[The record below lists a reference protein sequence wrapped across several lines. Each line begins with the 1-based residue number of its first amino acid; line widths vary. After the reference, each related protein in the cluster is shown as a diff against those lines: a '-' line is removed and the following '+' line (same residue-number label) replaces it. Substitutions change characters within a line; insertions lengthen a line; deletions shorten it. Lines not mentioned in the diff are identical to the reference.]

1 MSRTLT
7 SAMQSMAAA
16 KVSRPIFLVRMVFDQ
31 NIAAGSFLTGHKYKI
46 VSVGNTDFAA
56 IGASSNT
63 VGLDFTATGA
73 GSGTGSASESPSEL
87 NVWTGMGDLTYDSE
101 TYTGLGDLLSISEIK
116 ETSDVSATGINVALT
131 GVKSSLIA
139 VAKNHE
145 YQGRELTVRL
155 GAFDDSGSLI
165 ADPVIIFSGFMDT
178 MTISEA
184 GEYSTITI
192 SVENK
197 LVAFE
202 RSRVRRYTAEDQ
214 KIDHPTDK
222 GFEYVTAIVE
232 KEILWGRPTGT
243 AQGGGNNGH
252 QGGAGNN
259 NIGNIA

>member
-7 SAMQSMAAA
+7 SAMQTMAAA
-16 KVSRPIFLVRMVFDQ
+16 KVSRPIFLVRMVFD
-31 NIAAGSFLTGHKYKI
+31 
-46 VSVGNTDFAA
+46 NT
-56 IGASSNT
+56 
-63 VGLDFTATGA
+63 
-73 GSGTGSASESPSEL
+73 ESPNEL

-101 TYTGLGDLLSISEIK
+101 TYTGVGDLLSISEIK

-178 MTISEA
+178 MTIAEA

-192 SVENK
+192 AVENK
-197 LVAFE
+197 LIAFE
-202 RSRVRRYTAEDQ
+202 KSRIRRYTAEDQ
-214 KIDHPTDK
+214 KIEHPTDK

-232 KEILWGRPTGT
+232 KEIIWGRPTPQGQGT
-243 AQGGGNNGH
+243 IGG
-252 QGGAGNN
+252 
-259 NIGNIA
+259 IGNIGR

>member
-7 SAMQSMAAA
+7 SAMQTMAAA

-31 NIAAGSFLTGHKYKI
+31 NIAAGNFVTGHKYKI
-46 VSVGNTDFAA
+46 VSVGNTDFTA

-73 GSGTGSASESPSEL
+73 GSGTGTASESPNEL

-101 TYTGLGDLLSISEIK
+101 TYTGVGDLLSISEIK

-155 GAFDDSGSLI
+155 GAFDEAGSLI

-178 MTISEA
+178 MTIAEA

-192 SVENK
+192 AVENK

-222 GFEYVTAIVE
+222 GFEYVTDIVE
-232 KEILWGRPTGT
+232 KEIIWGRPTPQSGGQGT
-243 AQGGGNNGH
+243 PNGGG
-252 QGGAGNN
+252 
-259 NIGNIA
+259 IGTIHF